1 MIKAALG
8 LAAMSGL
15 AGCGRIDSLLT
26 DPPVTS
32 EQWCEGMPCV
42 DLFSSGVIL
51 DQPSSTAMVYL
62 LGAMWLWAGFQ
73 FWKNREG
80 QASKF
85 WWSMAMLFGGVG
97 ALLAGTSYQAFGFE
111 LKCVGH
117 QICTWTSWWE
127 IVYMSFQVACFN
139 AMLAA
144 VAFSS
149 TMGILRRVLLVYAAA
164 NFLAHGVILMV
175 GLVSLDRFFLSYEMV
190 GLLAK
195 PMFVIFFLVN
205 GYRFFKY
212 RDPLDLVLLGSW
224 VMLRVTNAVYYAYMS
239 GGYTQVLWERGIWFN
254 ENNVLHVLVMLWV
267 LYMGLVVAPKV
278 RDYSQ

>member
-15 AGCGRIDSLLT
+15 TGCSRIGSLLT
-26 DPPVTS
+26 NPPVAS
-32 EQWCEGMPCV
+32 EQWCERMPCV

-51 DQPSSTAMVYL
+51 DQPSSTAIVYL

-85 WWSMAMLFGGVG
+85 WWSMGMLFGGFG

-111 LKCVGH
+111 LKCAGQ
-117 QICTWTSWWE
+117 QICTWTSWLE
-127 IVYMSFQVACFN
+127 IVYMSFQIACFN

-149 TMGILRRVLLVYAAA
+149 MTGILRRVLLVYAAA
-164 NFLAHGVILMV
+164 NFLAHGVILIV

-195 PMFVIFFLVN
+195 PTLVIFFLVN

-224 VMLRVTNAVYYAYMS
+224 VMLRVTNVVYYAYIS
-239 GGYTQVLWERGIWFN
+239 GGYTQVLWERGFWFS
-254 ENNVLHVLVMLWV
+254 ENDVLHVLVMLWV
-267 LYMGLVVAPKV
+267 LYVGLVVAPKV